1 MPYLHDGGGGAA
13 QAGGAIGS
21 GLGMATMV
29 VKPENILAL
38 RNDLTE
44 IRDEVRDFL
53 RYESELMRVRPP
65 GADPVSRDSAE
76 AFSQNAG
83 SAIEAAD
90 GYVMELSAVIDA
102 LDETARAY
110 GLVEETN
117 TDTFLRGLQ

>member
-13 QAGGAIGS
+13 QPGGAIGS

-44 IRDEVRDFL
+44 IRDKVQSFL
-53 RYESELMRVRPP
+53 QYEGPLMRILPP
-65 GADPVSRDSAE
+65 GADPVSKDGAE
-76 AFSQNAG
+76 AFTQNAD

-90 GYVMELSAVIDA
+90 GYAMELTAVIEA
-102 LDETARAY
+102 LDETARSY
-110 GLVEETN
+110 GLVEESN
-117 TDTFLRGLQ
+117 TDTFLRGLR